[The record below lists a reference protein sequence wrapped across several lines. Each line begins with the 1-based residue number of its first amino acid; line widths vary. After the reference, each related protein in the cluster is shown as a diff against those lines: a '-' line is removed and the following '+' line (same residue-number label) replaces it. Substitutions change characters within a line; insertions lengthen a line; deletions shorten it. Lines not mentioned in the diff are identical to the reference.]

1 VGRGH
6 REASSARRLAPAVA
20 ALRPKQ
26 RGEEPE
32 DVLLTDGRLVG
43 AVVCWA
49 VVAATLI
56 GLG

>member
-1 VGRGH
+1 MLLTVPFV
-6 REASSARRLAPAVA
+6 AYRLARYVA
-20 ALRPKQ
+20 LVRRDG

-49 VVAATLI
+49 VVAATFI